1 MDAVDDVTSSN
12 SIPVSIDG
20 TGSAMRMPRFSNLNV
35 YHRRR
40 KRGGG
45 GRRGQAPSITLQ
57 TIPFNS
63 FLEFSILS
71 DFKMRNIIY

>member
-20 TGSAMRMPRFSNLNV
+20 TGSAMRILRFSNLNA

-40 KRGGG
+40 KRVDQEGA
-45 GRRGQAPSITLQ
+45 RHLQ
-57 TIPFNS
+57 
-63 FLEFSILS
+63 
-71 DFKMRNIIY
+71 

>member
-20 TGSAMRMPRFSNLNV
+20 TGSAMRILRFSNLNA

-40 KRGGG
+40 KRGGGG

-63 FLEFSILS
+63 ILEFSILS
-71 DFKMRNIIY
+71 DFLR